1 MTERVVIST
10 TKIKDVALREDYTDI
25 LHEVHEYA
33 QSFLY
38 EMYGMELTIPIRM
51 NGRLKR
57 AIGRLTYKHQNGRW
71 VGDAIELSKEQISW
85 AMLDDNMEFI
95 LNVVRHELVHYVFC
109 ERGLDHLS
117 DGSAEFEAELQRV
130 NAMSTGTNGYFL
142 RYKRTGGD
150 TWYKWNEWQPD
161 KALIELY
168 YSHA

>member
-10 TKIKDVALREDYTDI
+10 TNIADVAVREDYTDL
-25 LHEVHEYA
+25 LHEVREYA

-38 EMYGMELTIPIRM
+38 ETYGMKLTIPIRM

-57 AIGRLTYKHQNGRW
+57 AIGRFTYEYRNGRW
-71 VGDAIELSKEQISW
+71 VSGPIELSKEQISW

-95 LNVVRHELVHYVFC
+95 LDVVRHELVHYVFN
-109 ERGLDHLS
+109 ERGIDQFS
-117 DGSAEFEAELQRV
+117 DGSAKFEAELQRV
-130 NAMSTGTNGYFL
+130 NAMSTGTGGYFL

-150 TWYKWNEWQPD
+150 TWYKWNEWQTD

-168 YSHA
+168 YSQS